1 RSAFRRTAT
10 PVCTRHRCLSRDD
23 RVAGRTARI
32 RSRRRD
38 RQAACRS
45 QPQSARGTLAHAC
58 CLPLWE
64 DRKTGADRVSYLRRR
79 PAGVRTPKQRAGD
92 AAEDAACTH
101 LVENGCR
108 VLARNVRYR
117 EGELD
122 VVAQDGPTLVFVE
135 VRLRSRDTFGGAAD
149 SVDRFKR

>member
-1 RSAFRRTAT
+1 
-10 PVCTRHRCLSRDD
+10 
-23 RVAGRTARI
+23 
-32 RSRRRD
+32 
-38 RQAACRS
+38 
-45 QPQSARGTLAHAC
+45 
-58 CLPLWE
+58 
-64 DRKTGADRVSYLRRR
+64 VSYLRRR

-92 AAEDAACTH
+92 AAENAACAH

-135 VRLRSRDTFGGAAD
+135 VRLRNRDTFGSAGE
-149 SVDRFKR
+149 SVDHFKRKRLVRAAQHYLAQHFGANESGARGLPPCRFDVITADGGGVSDWIQDAFNND